1 MSTVLSNENGII
13 ISLNNNDYKISFTS
27 KYNDNAN
34 IRNIMKQNKL
44 YELLY
49 NLNKDIIEKY
59 EFNSSNG
66 LDKVSY
72 ILNFGTTMNNFF
84 DNKIS
89 SKYVLNLSNKTS
101 IISND
106 KFQIVGTT
114 SNSNSNSSYLNVKN
128 LSICIDIVNN
138 NIVFNLSY
146 NFSDSKLQKNALV
159 SVLSK
164 IVLRLKNYL
173 G

>member
-13 ISLNNNDYKISFTS
+13 ISLNNNDYKISFTT

-66 LDKVSY
+66 IDKVCY

-106 KFQIVGTT
+106 KFQIVATT
-114 SNSNSNSSYLNVKN
+114 SNSNSNSSYLNVTN

-164 IVLRLKNYL
+164 IFLRLKNYL
-173 G
+173 A